1 MSKSVYSLVL
11 MDRLVEEV
19 DRLAYARG
27 TSRSNL
33 INQILAEALS
43 FVTPEKRISDI
54 FSRLES
60 AMGAIDGFKL
70 SLQQGDSMLSM
81 QSSLRY
87 KYNPTIRYQ
96 LALYRNPEDALG
108 ELRVFFRT
116 KSPALLDHL
125 TKFFLYWARLEHAV
139 TGHEISYEIS
149 PGRFVRKLYPTQTRA
164 DAQQLAD
171 AYARYITLFDTSL
184 KLFFDDPSRA
194 SEIQALYLDYSRKS
208 PIIS

>member
-11 MDRLVEEV
+11 TDRLVEEV

-54 FSRLES
+54 FARLES
-60 AMGAIDGFKL
+60 LMAHTDGFKL
-70 SLQQGDSMLSM
+70 NLQSGDSMLSL

-96 LALYRNPEDALG
+96 LALYRNPSDCFG
-108 ELRVFFRT
+108 ELRVYFRT
-116 KSPALLDHL
+116 KSPALLEHL
-125 TKFFLYWARLEHAV
+125 TRFFVFWAKLESAV
-139 TGHEISYEIS
+139 TGREISYEIS
-149 PGRFVRKLYPTQTRA
+149 PGKLVRKLSASRNDPEL
-164 DAQQLAD
+164 LAD
-171 AYARYITLFDTSL
+171 ACAEYITLFDTAL
-184 KLFFDDPSRA
+184 KLYFESPTRCD
-194 SEIQALYLDYSRKS
+194 EIHMMYLDYHRKGNA
-208 PIIS
+208 IL

>member
-54 FSRLES
+54 FSRLEA
-60 AMGAIDGFKL
+60 AMGAADGFKL
-70 SLQQGDSMLSM
+70 NLQTGDSMLSL

-96 LALYRNPEDALG
+96 LALYRNPSDAFG
-108 ELRVFFRT
+108 ELRVYFRT
-116 KSPALLDHL
+116 KSPALLEHL
-125 TKFFLYWARLEHAV
+125 TRFFVFWAKLECAAA
-139 TGHEISYEIS
+139 GREIAYEIS
-149 PGRFVRKLYPTQTRA
+149 PGKLVRKLYANSGDPEL
-164 DAQQLAD
+164 LAD
-171 AYARYITLFDTSL
+171 GCARYITLFDTAL
-184 KLFFDDPSRA
+184 KLYFDNPARS
-194 SEIQALYLDYSRKS
+194 SEIHAMYLDYYRKRNA
-208 PIIS
+208 IS

>member
-19 DRLAYARG
+19 DRLAYIKG

-54 FSRLES
+54 FARLES
-60 AMGAIDGFKL
+60 VMGTADGFKL
-70 SLQQGDSMLSM
+70 SLQSGDSMLSL

-96 LALYRNPEDALG
+96 LALYRNPEDAFG
-108 ELRVFFRT
+108 ELRVYFRT
-116 KSPALLDHL
+116 KSPALLEHL
-125 TKFFLYWARLEHAV
+125 TRFFVFWAKLEAAV
-139 TGHEISYEIS
+139 SGREIAYEIS
-149 PGRFVRKLYPTQTRA
+149 PGKLVRKLYANSGDPEL
-164 DAQQLAD
+164 LAD
-171 AYARYITLFDTSL
+171 GCARYITLFDTAL
-184 KLFFDDPSRA
+184 KLYFDNPARSG
-194 SEIQALYLDYSRKS
+194 EIHAMCLDYYRKRNA
-208 PIIS
+208 IS